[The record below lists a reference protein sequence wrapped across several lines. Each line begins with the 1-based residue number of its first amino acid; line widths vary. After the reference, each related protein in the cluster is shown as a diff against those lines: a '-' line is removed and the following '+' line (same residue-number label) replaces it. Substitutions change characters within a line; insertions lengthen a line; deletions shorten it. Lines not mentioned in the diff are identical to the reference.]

1 MIKICICI
9 WDIQIKK
16 KKKKFEFIWKL
27 VDLRRRQLDQNHE
40 VWMSNSPSKSRSIT
54 MLTCIIFI
62 LKLTETKCLCSLL
75 AIARKAAQPD
85 QQPKTMYLA
94 SKRANELCRIRPET
108 WIKANGAHL
117 DFMLDLRFNL
127 PDVFLYS
134 VKSSALIF
142 DTTEKFWICQR
153 ALWVQYVW

>member
-1 MIKICICI
+1 MRYSDQEKEKNI
-9 WDIQIKK
+9 
-16 KKKKFEFIWKL
+16 EFIGKL

-40 VWMSNSPSKSRSIT
+40 VWMSNSPSKASRSIT
-54 MLTCIIFI
+54 VLTCIIFM
-62 LKLTETKCLCSLL
+62 LTDTKWLCSLL
-75 AIARKAAQPD
+75 AVSRKAAQPD

-94 SKRANELCRIRPET
+94 IKRANKLCRIRPET
-108 WIKANGAHL
+108 CIKVNGAHL

-134 VKSSALIF
+134 VKSSALIL
-142 DTTEKFWICQR
+142 DMTEKFWICQR